1 MLLNTIFGS
10 DNSNNIVPLSPTT
23 AVLSGPGVE
32 RIDFREENGIETFRT
47 RTNIRQ
53 CFTSWFPTIVGKKI
67 ENCRLVGER
76 FLLEEYMEILTEE
89 DDKSSVAFI
98 LGLISQDPENSSID
112 FFTKSATDSIILWSH
127 LNRVLDVMKRD
138 DRP

>member
-10 DNSNNIVPLSPTT
+10 DNSNNIAPLSPTT
-23 AVLSGPGVE
+23 AVLPGPGVE
-32 RIDFREENGIETFRT
+32 RIDVRKENGIETYRT
-47 RTNIRQ
+47 REDIRQ
-53 CFTSWFPTIVGKKI
+53 CFISWFPTIVGKKI

-112 FFTKSATDSIILWSH
+112 FFTKPATDSIILLIH
-127 LNRVLDVMKRD
+127 LSRVLDIMEKDKR
-138 DRP
+138 P